1 MASTKQRS
9 SGVPDLKS
17 RAAFSLASGLGRF
30 STLFPISVG
39 YWLSDR
45 VGDLVWALFRAYR
58 ANVRSN
64 LSRAMGMPDESREVR
79 RVSRKVFQ
87 YSARNFFDLM
97 RVALLSDDELRAA
110 VYGSKESW
118 ERLEGAR
125 QAGKGGIIASAHFG
139 AFDYTGQ
146 SIFIHGY
153 PIISLTTRTV
163 PEFIYRVVT
172 LLRQSHGLTIEEATP
187 AGVRHVLGAIR
198 RGEFAGLITDR
209 DFFQNGVEVTFFGEK
224 TTLPAGPARIARD
237 SGAPILAVFT
247 KRLSKGYILTVE
259 EPFYVERTEDARRD
273 IQLAM
278 QKIVAIFERQIR
290 ESPEQWV
297 MFQRVW
303 PSSGRLLSPSIEEPG
318 APAVVPVA
326 SPARGP
332 TDS

>member
-1 MASTKQRS
+1 VARSKRRS

-17 RAAFSLASGLGRF
+17 RAAYYLASGMGRF

-45 VGDLVWALFRAYR
+45 FGDAVWALFPAYR

-64 LSRAMGMPDESREVR
+64 LSHAMGMSAESREVR
-79 RVSRKVFQ
+79 RLSRRVFQ

-118 ERLEGAR
+118 GRLEAAR
-125 QAGKGGIIASAHFG
+125 KAGKGGIIASAHFG

-172 LLRQSHGLTIEEATP
+172 LLRKSHGLTIEEATP

-259 EPFYVERTEDARRD
+259 EPFFVERTDDARRD
-273 IQLAM
+273 IRQAM

-303 PSSGRLLSPSIEEPG
+303 PSTTRRS
-318 APAVVPVA
+318 A
-326 SPARGP
+326 SPADKPVESMAAPYAEGAP
-332 TDS
+332 SATDN

>member
-1 MASTKQRS
+1 M
-9 SGVPDLKS
+9 PDLKS
-17 RAAFSLASGLGRF
+17 RAAYYLASALGRF
-30 STLFPISVG
+30 STLFPIGLG

-45 VGDLVWALFRAYR
+45 GGDLVWALVPGYR
-58 ANVRSN
+58 ANVRAN
-64 LSRAMGMPDESREVR
+64 LSRATGRPENSREVR
-79 RVSRKVFQ
+79 RLSRKVFQ

-118 ERLEGAR
+118 GRLEAAR

-163 PEFIYRVVT
+163 SPFIYRVVT
-172 LLRQSHGLTIEEATP
+172 LLRKSHGLTIEEATP
-187 AGVRHVLGAIR
+187 AGVRRMIGAIR

-209 DFFQNGVEVTFFGEK
+209 DFFQNGVEVEFFGEK
-224 TTLPAGPARIARD
+224 TTLPSGPARIARD

-259 EPFYVERTEDARRD
+259 EPFYVERSDDARRD
-273 IQLAM
+273 IREAM

-290 ESPEQWV
+290 ENPEQWV

-303 PSSGRLLSPSIEEPG
+303 PATGSPSPAPVDRPSESVVAPFSESPSG
-318 APAVVPVA
+318 A
-326 SPARGP
+326 S
-332 TDS
+332 DN

>member
-1 MASTKQRS
+1 M
-9 SGVPDLKS
+9 
-17 RAAFSLASGLGRF
+17 GRF
-30 STLFPISVG
+30 STIFPIGIG

-45 VGDLVWALFRAYR
+45 CGDLVWALVRNYRENVR
-58 ANVRSN
+58 ANMAH
-64 LSRAMGMPDESREVR
+64 AMGMPANSPEVR
-79 RVSRKVFQ
+79 RMSRRVFQ

-118 ERLEGAR
+118 DRLEAAR
-125 QAGKGGIIASAHFG
+125 QSGKGGVIASAHFG

-172 LLRQSHGLTIEEATP
+172 LLRKSHGLTIEEATP
-187 AGVRHVLGAIR
+187 AGVRQVLAAIR
-198 RGEFAGLITDR
+198 RGEFAGLIADR
-209 DFFQNGVEVTFFGEK
+209 DFFQNGVEVEFFGEK

-259 EPFYVERTEDARRD
+259 EPFYVERSDDARRD
-273 IQLAM
+273 IREAM

-290 ESPEQWV
+290 ESPDQWV

-303 PSSGRLLSPSIEEPG
+303 PVSGRTTPTSVTEPTT
-318 APAVVPVA
+318 APITEGVA
-326 SPARGP
+326 SAS
-332 TDS
+332 DN

>member
-1 MASTKQRS
+1 M
-9 SGVPDLKS
+9 PDLKS
-17 RAAFSLASGLGRF
+17 RAAFYLASGMGRF
-30 STLFPISVG
+30 STLFPISLG

-45 VGDLVWALFRAYR
+45 FGDLVWALVPAYR
-58 ANVRSN
+58 ANVRAN
-64 LSRAMGMPDESREVR
+64 LSRAMGRPENSPDVR
-79 RVSRKVFQ
+79 RLSRKVFQ

-118 ERLEGAR
+118 DRLETAR

-172 LLRQSHGLTIEEATP
+172 LLRKSHGLTIEEATP
-187 AGVRHVLGAIR
+187 AGVRQVLGAIR
-198 RGEFAGLITDR
+198 RGEFAGLIADR
-209 DFFQNGVEVTFFGEK
+209 DFFQNGVEVDFFGEP
-224 TTLPAGPARIARD
+224 TTLPTGPARIARD

-259 EPFYVERTEDARRD
+259 EPFYVERSDDARRD
-273 IQLAM
+273 IRQAM
-278 QKIVAIFERQIR
+278 QRIVAIFERQIR
-290 ESPEQWV
+290 ENPEQWV

-303 PSSGRLLSPSIEEPG
+303 PATGSRSATPVDEP
-318 APAVVPVA
+318 AAPVA
-326 SPARGP
+326 AAAEPAPGP
-332 TDS
+332 SDN

>member
-1 MASTKQRS
+1 M
-9 SGVPDLKS
+9 PDLKS
-17 RAAFSLASGLGRF
+17 RAAYYVASAMGRF

-45 VGDLVWALFRAYR
+45 CGDVVWALVPAYR
-58 ANVRSN
+58 ANVRAN
-64 LSRAMGMPDESREVR
+64 LSRATGRPENSREVR
-79 RVSRKVFQ
+79 RLSRKVFQ

-118 ERLEGAR
+118 DRLEAAR
-125 QAGKGGIIASAHFG
+125 QAGKGGIIASAHYG

-146 SIFIHGY
+146 SIFTHGY

-163 PEFIYRVVT
+163 PPFIYRVVT
-172 LLRQSHGLTIEEATP
+172 LLRKSHGLTIEEATP
-187 AGVRHVLGAIR
+187 SGVRHVLGAIR

-209 DFFQNGVEVTFFGEK
+209 DFFHNGVAVKFFGEE
-224 TTLPAGPARIARD
+224 TTLPSGPARIARD
-237 SGAPILAVFT
+237 SGAPILTVFT

-259 EPFYVERTEDARRD
+259 EPFYVERSDDARRD
-273 IQLAM
+273 IGEAM
-278 QKIVAIFERQIR
+278 QKIVTIFERQIR

-303 PSSGRLLSPSIEEPG
+303 PAAGDRSVASVDN
-318 APAVVPVA
+318 PAQTVA
-326 SPARGP
+326 SPYTEGAPGAS
-332 TDS
+332 DN